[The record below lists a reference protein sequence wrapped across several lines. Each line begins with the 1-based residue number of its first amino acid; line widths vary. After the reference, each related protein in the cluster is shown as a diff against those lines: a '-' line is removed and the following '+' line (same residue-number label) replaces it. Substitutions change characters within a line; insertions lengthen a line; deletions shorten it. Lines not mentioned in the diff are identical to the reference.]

1 MGFDAIFPPEEEGF
15 EIKEFFTPSWEVCKH
30 L

>member
-15 EIKEFFTPSWEVCKH
+15 GSKEFFYAILGGV
-30 L
+30 

>member
-15 EIKEFFTPSWEVCKH
+15 ESKEFFYAILGGV
-30 L
+30 